1 MTNSNKQ
8 GNVELNLILITIE
21 NQNRK
26 SLLQVDV

>member
-8 GNVELNLILITIE
+8 GNVELNLILITID

-26 SLLQVDV
+26 SFLQVDV

>member
-26 SLLQVDV
+26 SLLQIDV

>member
-8 GNVELNLILITIE
+8 GNLELNLILITID

-26 SLLQVDV
+26 SFLQVDV